1 MTLAAVVVAETVRGA
16 AMAVGSVATKEA
28 ARAPADPDSAAAV
41 RRALSE
47 HPEDADVDQWSAVTA
62 GRLSTPALE
71 LASPPGLSAA
81 CYLCPRARI

>member
-1 MTLAAVVVAETVRGA
+1 VTLAAVVVAETVRGA
-16 AMAVGSVATKEA
+16 AMAVGSVAAKEA

-47 HPEDADVDQWSAVTA
+47 HPEDADVDQ
-62 GRLSTPALE
+62 LSKPALE
-71 LASPPGLSAA
+71 LAPLPGLSAA

>member
-41 RRALSE
+41 KRALSE
-47 HPEDADVDQWSAVTA
+47 HPEDADVDQWSA
-62 GRLSTPALE
+62 GHLSSRPALE
-71 LASPPGLSAA
+71 LAPPPGSAA
-81 CYLCPRARI
+81 SYLSPRARI

>member
-16 AMAVGSVATKEA
+16 AMAVGSVAAKEA

-47 HPEDADVDQWSAVTA
+47 HPEDADVDQ
-62 GRLSTPALE
+62 LSKPALE
-71 LASPPGLSAA
+71 LAPPPGLSAA
-81 CYLCPRARI
+81 CSLCPPARI

>member
-1 MTLAAVVVAETVRGA
+1 MAAVVVAETVRGA

-47 HPEDADVDQWSAVTA
+47 HPEDADVDRWSA
-62 GRLSTPALE
+62 GHLSTPALE

>member
-28 ARAPADPDSAAAV
+28 ARDPADPDSAAAV
-41 RRALSE
+41 KRALSE
-47 HPEDADVDQWSAVTA
+47 HPEDADVVQ
-62 GRLSTPALE
+62 LSKPALE
-71 LASPPGLSAA
+71 LAPPPGLSAA

>member
-47 HPEDADVDQWSAVTA
+47 HPEDADVDQWSA
-62 GRLSTPALE
+62 GQLSKPALE
-71 LASPPGLSAA
+71 LAPPPGLSAA